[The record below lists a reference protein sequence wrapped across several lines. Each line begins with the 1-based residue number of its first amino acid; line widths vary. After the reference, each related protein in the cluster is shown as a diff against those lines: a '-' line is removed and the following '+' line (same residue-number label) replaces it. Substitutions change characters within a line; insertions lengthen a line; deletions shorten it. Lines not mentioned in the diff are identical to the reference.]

1 MKVTGPTIVDAS
13 ARPKP
18 ATLVFDARIRDI
30 GIEGQRDKV
39 AGARSLAGSW
49 GQSPF
54 GDSPLAVIVPGL
66 IDSHTHPLETGLQML
81 FANLSGVASIAK
93 VQERLRARRQD
104 ALEHGMMLGFN
115 LEPDRLGERRYPTR
129 HELDAVLPE
138 VPVFVYRVDGHS
150 AVTNT
155 AGLQLILTKYPGV
168 KPPGM
173 EGDCNGR
180 PTGVLRGE
188 AYERASR
195 VFKHRLGPEQVREA
209 LRLAGTEAT
218 AHGVT
223 TIGALV
229 GVEDTTGDEWRVL
242 MDGLESMAV
251 RTVPFLQTWNTEVP
265 LRFGLK
271 QAGGCLLI
279 DGSFGSHTA
288 AVSQDYADAPGN
300 NGASYV
306 TDEKLL
312 SFLRTAADAGL
323 QTAVHAIGDR
333 AVEQVVRCHEQ
344 LSSRGPGTG
353 GQGPGSEPRT
363 PIPDPRPP
371 ARCNPLRHRIEHAEL
386 LNDSLVDRIARLRLV
401 LGVQPAFEAE
411 WGGPGRMYAQ
421 RLGERW
427 RSTNPYRRLLEAGVT
442 LAGGSDAPITPI
454 DPVAGIRAAMGRPNP
469 LETLSGEQ
477 ALAMFTSAAAF
488 SLNRERVN
496 GSIEVG
502 KDADFTVLTA
512 DPRSDDDCRVVATF
526 RSGKCIF
533 RDDKLAGYLQ
543 LEE

>member
-18 ATLVFDARIRDI
+18 ATVVFDEQVKAVLDAPDM
-30 GIEGQRDKV
+30 GIVRPRV
-39 AGARSLAGSW
+39 
-49 GQSPF
+49 QSPS
-54 GDSPLAVIVPGL
+54 GDSPLGVIVPGL
-66 IDSHTHPLETGLQML
+66 IDSHTHPLETGLQVL
-81 FANLSGVASIAK
+81 FANLSGVTSIAE

-115 LEPDRLGERRYPTR
+115 LEPDRLRERRYPTR
-129 HELDAVLPE
+129 HDLDAVIPE
-138 VPVFVYRVDGHS
+138 KPIFMYRVDGHS

-155 AGLQLILTKYPGV
+155 SGLQLFLANYPGV
-168 KPPGM
+168 RPQGM

-195 VFKHRLGPEQVREA
+195 VFKHKLGPEQVREA
-209 LRLAGTEAT
+209 LRLAGTEAA

-229 GVEDTTGDEWRVL
+229 GVEDTTDDEWRVL
-242 MDGLESMAV
+242 LDGLDSIAV
-251 RTVPFLQTWNTEVP
+251 RTVPFLQTWNIEVP

-271 QAGGCLLI
+271 QVGGCLLI

-312 SFLRTAADAGL
+312 SFLGTAADAGL
-323 QTAVHAIGDR
+323 QTMVHAIGDR
-333 AVEQVVRCHEQ
+333 AVEQVVRCRERIGA
-344 LSSRGPGTG
+344 S
-353 GQGPGSEPRT
+353 GSG
-363 PIPDPRPP
+363 
-371 ARCNPLRHRIEHAEL
+371 NPLRHRIEHAEL
-386 LNDSLVDRIARLRLV
+386 LNDSLIDRIARLGLV

-411 WGGPGRMYAQ
+411 WGGPDRMYAR

-427 RSTNPYRRLLEAGVT
+427 RSTNPYRRLLESGMT
-442 LAGGSDAPITPI
+442 LAGGSDAPITPVH
-454 DPVAGIRAAMGRPNP
+454 PVAGIRAAMGRSNP

-488 SLNRERVN
+488 SLNRERVS

>member
-1 MKVTGPTIVDAS
+1 VKVTGYTIVDAS
-13 ARPKP
+13 ARPKA
-18 ATLVFDARIRDI
+18 ATLVFDEQVKAVLDAPDM
-30 GIEGQRDKV
+30 GIVRPRV
-39 AGARSLAGSW
+39 
-49 GQSPF
+49 QSPF
-54 GDSPLAVIVPGL
+54 GDSPLGFIVPGL

-81 FANLSGVASIAK
+81 FANLSGVASIAE
-93 VQERLRARRQD
+93 VHERLRARRQD

-115 LEPDRLGERRYPTR
+115 LEPDRLSERRYPTR

-138 VPVFVYRVDGHS
+138 IPVFVYRVDGHS

-155 AGLQLILTKYPGV
+155 AGLQLILAKYPGV

-188 AYERASR
+188 AYEKASR

-209 LRLAGTEAT
+209 LRLAGTEA
-218 AHGVT
+218 AARGVT

-229 GVEDTTGDEWRVL
+229 GVEDTTDDEWRVL
-242 MDGLESMAV
+242 LDGLESMAV

-265 LRFGLK
+265 LRFGLR

-288 AVSQDYADAPGN
+288 AISQGYADAPGN

-312 SFLRTAADAGL
+312 SFLGTAADAGL

-333 AVEQVVRCHEQ
+333 AVEQVVRCHE
-344 LSSRGPGTG
+344 RIAKA
-353 GQGPGSEPRT
+353 GS
-363 PIPDPRPP
+363 D
-371 ARCNPLRHRIEHAEL
+371 NPLRHRIEHAEL
-386 LNDSLVDRIARLRLV
+386 LNDSLADRIARLGLV

-411 WGGPGRMYAQ
+411 WGGPDRMYAQ

-427 RSTNPYRRLLEAGVT
+427 RSTNPYRRLLDSGIR

-454 DPVAGIRAAMGRPNP
+454 DPVAGIRAAVERPNP
-469 LETLSGEQ
+469 HQTITGEE
-477 ALAMFTSAAAF
+477 ALAMFTSIAAF
-488 SLNRERVN
+488 ALIREGAC

-502 KDADFTVLTA
+502 KDADITVLTA
-512 DPRSDDDCRVVATF
+512 DPRTTSRCQVVATF
-526 RSGKCIF
+526 RGGTCTYKNETLTEYL
-533 RDDKLAGYLQ
+533 KLEA
-543 LEE
+543 